1 MKKSRPERNSDFVRL
16 FFYGWSWLTALLA
29 LAYTVGGEFYRSFAC
44 CMAALVFYAMS
55 FLGFGDID

>member
-1 MKKSRPERNSDFVRL
+1 MKKAKPERNSHYVRM
-16 FFYGWSWLTALLA
+16 FFYGMSWLSVFFA